1 MNDKTLKY
9 EVLQSSR
16 LFDEREEGKIHTP
29 YEIENAF
36 YSTIKR
42 GNVKEMKAML
52 KTFMD
57 NKLILGKLSNNS
69 FRQIQYW
76 AVCCITIATRYAIS
90 GGLDETTA
98 FNFSDECI
106 MKIDSLS
113 SEEEIFKLLVRKSEE
128 LTLMVKD
135 SKVSLDYPKAVRKCL
150 SYINTNLYTPLT
162 LQTLSAHC
170 GISRDHLSL
179 IFKKSLGITIPQYI
193 KKERLKEAKEFLSNG
208 MTISETAYTVG
219 FSSDSY
225 FIKCFKEE
233 YGITPKSYIK
243 TLNI

>member
-9 EVLQSSR
+9 EVLPSNR

-52 KTFMD
+52 KTLMES
-57 NKLILGKLSNNS
+57 NLILGKLSKNS

-98 FNFSDECI
+98 FNFSDDCI
-106 MKIDSLS
+106 MKIDTLS
-113 SEEEIFKLLVRKSEE
+113 NEDEIFNLLIRKSEE

-135 SKVSLDYPKAVRKCL
+135 SKISLAYPKAVRKCL
-150 SYINTNLYTPLT
+150 SYINTNLHTDLT
-162 LQTLSAHC
+162 LHTLSAHC
-170 GISRDHLSL
+170 GVSKDYLSL
-179 IFKKSLGITIPQYI
+179 IFKKSLGMTIPQYI
-193 KKERLKEAKEFLSNG
+193 KKERLKEAKELLSGG

-233 YGITPKSYIK
+233 YGITPKNYIK